1 MRHYD
6 KAKLWAETPVCKR
19 KCKLIVKGEMLMN
32 YLFGFGLPFALVLL
46 LILFLRGKKPV
57 PVMYDEMQTAVRGTA
72 YKYSTIT
79 GVLSG
84 FIAAFLVD
92 QDLLPVDGSFA
103 MMSVCL
109 LMIAVYTVYMVMKGV
124 YFGISGHW
132 KKWTALILVIGLCN
146 MITAVLRICEDGLP
160 EKKLTIANTPVMTGA
175 VFIIIAAAVLIQ
187 KAREKRSED
196 S

>member
-6 KAKLWAETPVCKR
+6 KAKLWAEMPICKR

-32 YLFGFGLPFALVLL
+32 YLFGFGFPFAVVLL
-46 LILFLRGKKPV
+46 LILFLRGKKSEPV
-57 PVMYDEMQTAVRGTA
+57 VYDEMQTAVRGTA

-92 QDLLPVDGSFA
+92 QDLLPVDGCFA

-124 YFGISGHW
+124 YFGISSHW

-160 EKKLTIANTPVMTGA
+160 EKKLTIINIPVMTGA

>member
-1 MRHYD
+1 
-6 KAKLWAETPVCKR
+6 
-19 KCKLIVKGEMLMN
+19 MN

-46 LILFLRGKKPV
+46 LILFLRRKKSV
-57 PVMYDEMQTAVRGTA
+57 PVIYDEMQTAVRGTA

-160 EKKLTIANTPVMTGA
+160 EKKLTIINTPVMTGA

>member
-46 LILFLRGKKPV
+46 LILFLRGKKSEPV
-57 PVMYDEMQTAVRGTA
+57 VYDEMQTAVRGTA

-187 KAREKRSED
+187 KAREKRGED

>member
-1 MRHYD
+1 
-6 KAKLWAETPVCKR
+6 
-19 KCKLIVKGEMLMN
+19 MN

-146 MITAVLRICEDGLP
+146 MITAVLRICEGGLP
-160 EKKLTIANTPVMTGA
+160 EKKLTIINIPVMTGA

-187 KAREKRSED
+187 KAREKRGED